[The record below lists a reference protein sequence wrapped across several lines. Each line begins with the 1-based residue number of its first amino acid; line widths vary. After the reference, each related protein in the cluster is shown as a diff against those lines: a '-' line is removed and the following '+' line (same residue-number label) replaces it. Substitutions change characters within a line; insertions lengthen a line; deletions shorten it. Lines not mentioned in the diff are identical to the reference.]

1 MMELDYWVPED
12 RVDWA
17 QHQPVVEEIHR
28 RLMTKEDAYTGWVDW
43 PLRIEPALLQDILDT
58 AEEIRQ
64 KCTAR
69 VVIGI
74 GGSYLGAK
82 ACMEL
87 LQSPFYNEYYAAKQ
101 QRPHIYFAGHHLST
115 IYYYELLERLAEEE
129 VCLCVVSKSGTTLE
143 PSIAFEMLRGY
154 LRQRYGAAEAA
165 RRIYAI
171 TDAHKGALR
180 AEADEQ
186 GYKTFAV
193 PDDIGGR
200 YSVLTPVGLLP
211 IAVAGI
217 DIVSM
222 LEGAAM
228 ACREYNNADLS
239 RNVCYQYGLL
249 RYLMQQQGKV
259 IEIFEVYE
267 GRLRYFTEWLKQLFG
282 ESECK
287 DGKGIIPMSLQMS
300 TDLHSMGQFLQD
312 GRQIFFETVLTV
324 ERIRKDVSLQD
335 SQFAGK
341 ARTMHELNLIVE
353 DSARKAHRKNNTPN
367 IRLTVSD
374 LSARSFG
381 YMVYF
386 FEKACAVSCY
396 LTGVNPFD
404 QPGVEDYKSNIKA
417 ALRGSDPCDGLSD

>member
-1 MMELDYWVPED
+1 MIKLDYWLED
-12 RVDWA
+12 EIPWQQYQSKVS
-17 QHQPVVEEIHR
+17 EIHR
-28 RLMTKEDAYTGWVDW
+28 KLQRKEDAYTGWMDW
-43 PLRIEPALLQDILDT
+43 SLRVEDTLVQDILHT
-58 AEEIRQ
+58 AEQIRKQ
-64 KCTAR
+64 CTAL

-82 ACMEL
+82 ACIEL
-87 LQSPFYNEYYAAKQ
+87 LQSPFYNEYYAEKL
-101 QRPHIYFAGHHLST
+101 QRPRIYFAGHHLSS
-115 IYYYELLERLAEEE
+115 IYYEELMDRLQRES
-129 VCLCVVSKSGTTLE
+129 VCVCVISKSGTTLE
-143 PSIAFEMLRGY
+143 PSIVFDLFRNY
-154 LRQRYGAAEAA
+154 LRERYGVAEAA
-165 RRIYAI
+165 KRIYAI
-171 TDAHKGALR
+171 TDAQKGTLR
-180 AEADEQ
+180 AEADRE
-186 GYKTFAV
+186 GYKTFVV

-222 LEGAAM
+222 LEGASLA
-228 ACREYNNADLS
+228 ADAYDVEEVAQNS
-239 RNVCYQYGLL
+239 CYQYALL
-249 RYLMQQQGKV
+249 RYFLQEQGKV

-324 ERIRKDVSLQD
+324 AQIRKDVSLEQY
-335 SQFAGK
+335 SSAGK
-341 ARTMHELNLIVE
+341 VTSMHALNQIVE
-353 DSARKAHRKNNTPN
+353 ESARNAHLENHTPN
-367 IRLTVSD
+367 IRLTVQE

-396 LTGVNPFD
+396 LTGVTPFD
-404 QPGVEDYKSNIKA
+404 QPGVEAYKRNIKVA
-417 ALRGSDPCDGLSD
+417 IKES